1 MAAQQLSVEHVM
13 GTQPFSDEAARRF
26 EEYTAMQFRTFW
38 AAVLVLAIALVV
50 LAWMLLGQT

>member
-1 MAAQQLSVEHVM
+1 VRGGPL
-13 GTQPFSDEAARRF
+13 FRF
-26 EEYTAMQFRTFW
+26 GEYTATRFRTFW